1 MNEPQPA
8 NSLFTPLVAFAG
20 TLAGVFVL
28 FAVNVELAPL
38 LSGGPWA
45 VCPAPEC
52 ALGAGIWL
60 IFGGFAVLCVSV
72 FLSVLV
78 ALRHRDTTR
87 RAAAG
92 RGGWIVLGCL
102 VVYVVEST
110 VLWILV

>member
-1 MNEPQPA
+1 VTEPRPA
-8 NSLFTPLVAFAG
+8 NSLLTPAVAFAG
-20 TLAGVFVL
+20 TLAGVFAL

-45 VCPAPEC
+45 ICPAPEC

-72 FLSVLV
+72 FVSVIV
-78 ALRHRDTTR
+78 ALRHRDTNR
-87 RAAAG
+87 RAAAV
-92 RGGWIVLGCL
+92 RGGWIVLVCL
-102 VVYVVEST
+102 AAYVVESV